1 MREFVINDFTVG
13 DDNKM
18 AASIKDVAKEAGVSI
33 ATVSR
38 VLNDIDVVN
47 EETKKKV
54 LDAIKKL
61 GYRPNIV
68 ARSLKTQ
75 RTRTVG
81 ILIPD
86 ISSQLYPEIVRG
98 AEDVANIYNYNVML
112 CNSDS
117 DLEKEKEYLRVLKEK
132 MVDGV
137 LYMSSSL
144 EDDTLDLINE
154 LDLKTVLVETKDKN
168 GDLPSVTIDNVKATY
183 ESTKYLIDRG
193 ITEIAFIGMQKDS
206 NNAWGERFQGYE
218 EALKE
223 SGLQLKEDLTYF
235 NKLKVKTGYEGVL
248 SILGKG
254 LIPKGIVCASDEIAM
269 GAINALRDKKLRI
282 PEDVSVVGFNDIH
295 SAQVFYPKLTTIAQP
310 MYDMGSIA
318 MRMLI
323 KLINQKTLEEGHYIL
338 PHTLIERDSC
348 K

>member
-1 MREFVINDFTVG
+1 
-13 DDNKM
+13 M

-54 LDAIKKL
+54 LEAIKKL

-86 ISSQLYPEIVRG
+86 ISSQFYPEIVRG
-98 AEDVANIYNYNVML
+98 AEDVANIYDYNVML
-112 CNSDS
+112 CNSDF
-117 DLEKEKEYLRVLKEK
+117 DIKKEKEYLKVLKEK

-144 EDDTLDLINE
+144 GDETLELINE
-154 LDLKTVLVETKDKN
+154 LDLKTVLVETKDKE
-168 GDLPSVTIDNVKATY
+168 GIFPSVTIDNISAAY
-183 ESTKYLIDRG
+183 DATKYLLDKG
-193 ITEIAFIGMQKDS
+193 LEKVAFIGTKKDVT
-206 NNAWGERFQGYE
+206 NAWTMRYDGYE
-218 EALKE
+218 KALKE
-223 SGLQLKEDLTYF
+223 KNININEELTYF
-235 NKLKVKTGYEGVL
+235 GGLKVKTGYEGVNE
-248 SILGKG
+248 ILGR
-254 LIPKGIVCASDEIAM
+254 GITPEAIFCASDEIAM
-269 GAINALRDKKLRI
+269 GAINALREKGIKV
-282 PEDVSVVGFNDIH
+282 PEDVSVIGFNDIY

-310 MYDMGSIA
+310 MYDMGSVA

-323 KLINQKTLEEGHYIL
+323 KLINQKELEIGHYVL
-338 PHTLIERDSC
+338 PHQLVKRDSS

>member
-1 MREFVINDFTVG
+1 
-13 DDNKM
+13 M

-54 LDAIKKL
+54 QDAIQKL

-75 RTRTVG
+75 RTKTIG

-86 ISSQLYPEIVRG
+86 ISSQFYPEIVRG
-98 AEDVANIYNYNVML
+98 AEDVSNIYDYNVIL
-112 CNSDS
+112 CNSDL
-117 DLEKEKEYLRVLKEK
+117 DEEKEKEYLRVLKEK

-144 EDDTLDLINE
+144 KPEITDLIRE
-154 LDLKTVLVETKDKN
+154 LDLKTVLIESSDEE
-168 GDLPSVTIDNVKATY
+168 GIFPSVTIDNVKAGY
-183 ESTKYLIDRG
+183 DAANYIIKKGNKD
-193 ITEIAFIGMQKDS
+193 IAYIGASKDS
-206 NNAWGERFQGYE
+206 SNAWAQRYKGFEK
-218 EALKE
+218 AMKE
-223 SGLQLKEDLTYF
+223 NNLEINEDMVYF
-235 NKLKVKTGYEGVL
+235 GDLRTETGY
-248 SILGKG
+248 
-254 LIPKGIVCASDEIAM
+254 KGIRKILKKASSIDAVICASDEVAM
-269 GAINALRDKKLRI
+269 GAINTLREHQLSV
-282 PEDVSVVGFNDIH
+282 PQDVDVIGFNNIY
-295 SAQVFYPKLTTIAQP
+295 SAQVYYPNLTTVAQP

-323 KLINQKTLEEGHYIL
+323 KLINQKTIEQGHYVLDHEI
-338 PHTLIERDSC
+338 IERDSC